1 MPGDSYVEDMKGSR
15 TVPNPSKGIHK
26 AMNKRTYNEI
36 GKRIEG
42 SISKRISTSF
52 SKRNKSPISKRIDN
66 SISRTDSP
74 VSRRI
79 VANNEVL
86 DGYKDIEIS
95 RTGTSSR
102 ADMSRYNFADKNGV
116 LRYHKASKGTGE
128 GKFTNDRSI
137 HREGG
142 GATNKQSKGNTG
154 VTRHTEANSVSS
166 GVAVAHFGLDTTTQ
180 MSVTPRQQ
188 ILALV
193 NQFPEESDISS
204 ESAIYKYPT
213 TVKPIEKTIT
223 SKSRFTTKLPRIIS
237 SERNPPGV
245 LSTNQIGNE
254 IRNFGQNVKT
264 AKSYV
269 EKHKSKTIN
278 KSVNLVH
285 ANVQNQ
291 VGRNRNKIQNSPRRT
306 PAGRLQP
313 SGMSVTSK
321 SQRQSQ
327 QSKYTRDRVIST
339 SNQHGYSKPIGVK
352 PKNKLLPRD
361 VLIYPQEVITSP
373 RQPIGAKLTSA
384 RQRMRTKLTSPRQ
397 PMRGQHRQLQKVMF
411 PWRQQGTSNYG
422 EPSSSE
428 VEVVP
433 IIVAKHNKQTLA
445 PVSTRPQITVPQD
458 LFVTETE
465 NSDIDYDLF
474 DHDISHSPDHL
485 VAIKPHAKSYRDK
498 LRNDLHLKQDIGN
511 GMVQSDPLPS
521 GHADRYSR
529 TSQYALSDRTSNS
542 YNYENREQS
551 RLPVKRQEF
560 PRRVNYQNEVLS
572 RNQATQRHQ
581 RQHSAN
587 EQRGIPY
594 NLLFGEPLRQSFQC
608 DVFFFII
615 RPSLMFNL
623 ENSEVSLILANI
635 NNPFFLLRRPTHVSR
650 PVSSP

>member
-1 MPGDSYVEDMKGSR
+1 MDDFRGTCGEGDYPLLSTINKVLHSADDPDNSIDTEAYTEIMPGDPYVEDMEGSR
-15 TVPNPSKGIHK
+15 ILPNPKKSIDK
-26 AMNKRTYNEI
+26 AMNKRTYSEI
-36 GKRIEG
+36 GKSIEG
-42 SISKRISTSF
+42 LINKRIGTSISKR
-52 SKRNKSPISKRIDN
+52 NHSPISKRIDN
-66 SISRTDSP
+66 PISRTDSP

-79 VANNEVL
+79 VANDEVSS
-86 DGYKDIEIS
+86 GYKDIEIS

-102 ADMSRYNFADKNGV
+102 SDMSRHNFADRNGV
-116 LRYHKASKGTGE
+116 LRYSKSSRDLERQSKATNGRSMHRDASSATNKKSKGT
-128 GKFTNDRSI
+128 S
-137 HREGG
+137 
-142 GATNKQSKGNTG
+142 G
-154 VTRHTEANSVSS
+154 VSRHTEANSVSS

-188 ILALV
+188 MLAIV

-213 TVKPIEKTIT
+213 TVKPVQKTIT
-223 SKSRFTTKLPRIIS
+223 NKSRFTTRLPRIVS

-269 EKHKSKTIN
+269 EKPRSKNVN
-278 KSVNLVH
+278 KSVNLVQ
-285 ANVQNQ
+285 ANGQKQ
-291 VGRNRNKIQNSPRRT
+291 IGRNRNKIQNSPRRT
-306 PAGRLQP
+306 LAGGLQP
-313 SGMSVTSK
+313 SGMRVNSK

-327 QSKYTRDRVIST
+327 QSKYTGVSST
-339 SNQHGYSKPIGVK
+339 ANQHGYSKPIGVK

-361 VLIYPQEVITSP
+361 VLIYPQEVITSS

-397 PMRGQHRQLQKVMF
+397 PMRGQHRQLQKQMY

-433 IIVAKHNKQTLA
+433 IIVAKHDKQTLA
-445 PVSTRPQITVPQD
+445 PVSTRPQVTVPKD
-458 LFVTETE
+458 LFVTESE

-498 LRNDLHLKQDIGN
+498 LRNGVHLKQDFGN

-521 GHADRYSR
+521 GHADYYVQG
-529 TSQYALSDRTSNS
+529 SQSTLSDRTSNR
-542 YNYENREQS
+542 YNYGNREQS
-551 RLPVKRQEF
+551 QLTNQRQEF
-560 PRRVNYQNEVLS
+560 PRRAIYQNEVLPRNHVTQS
-572 RNQATQRHQ
+572 RQ
-581 RQHSAN
+581 RQQSAN
-587 EQRGIPY
+587 QQRGIAY
-594 NLLFGEPLRQSFQC
+594 NLLFGEPSHQC
-608 DVFFFII
+608 F
-615 RPSLMFNL
+615 
-623 ENSEVSLILANI
+623 
-635 NNPFFLLRRPTHVSR
+635 
-650 PVSSP
+650 